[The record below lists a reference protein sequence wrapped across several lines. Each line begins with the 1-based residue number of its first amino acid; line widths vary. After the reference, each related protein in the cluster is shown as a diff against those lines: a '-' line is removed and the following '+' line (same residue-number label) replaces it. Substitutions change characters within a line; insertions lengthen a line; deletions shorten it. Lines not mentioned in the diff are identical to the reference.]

1 MMDVGSKSFPAPL
14 ARCLGELEKLQGI
27 GHKSALRIL
36 YGLLARGPEAFDLL
50 SESLQAVPKR
60 VERCPECRAFREAG
74 QPCPLCGDER
84 RDQSALCV
92 VESASDLFLIEAT
105 GEFRGLYHV
114 LGGLLSPAKGVRPKD
129 LGLEEFVSRLGA
141 KGVREVILATPPT
154 AEGEATASYV
164 AGLILDPSVRVSRI
178 GFGIPVGS
186 DLQYSDTQ
194 TLSRALTGRRDY
206 KSPIPR

>member
-1 MMDVGSKSFPAPL
+1 MIEAGSKSFPAPL
-14 ARCLGELEKLQGI
+14 ARCLEELEKLQGI
-27 GHKSALRIL
+27 GRKSALRIL
-36 YGLLARGPEAFDLL
+36 YGLLAKGPDAFRALAESL
-50 SESLQAVPKR
+50 SEVPR
-60 VERCPECRAFREAG
+60 SVERCPECRAFRETG
-74 QPCPLCGDER
+74 QACSLCGDER
-84 RDQSALCV
+84 REKSALCV

-114 LGGLLSPAKGVRPKD
+114 LGGLLSPSKGVRPHD
-129 LGLEEFVSRLGA
+129 LGLDELASRVEA

-164 AGLILDPSVRVSRI
+164 AGLISDPEVKVSRI

-186 DLQYSDTQ
+186 DLQYSDSQ

-206 KSPIPR
+206 R

>member
-1 MMDVGSKSFPAPL
+1 MIDAAPKSFPAPL

-36 YGLLARGPEAFDLL
+36 YGLLARGPEAFNSLA
-50 SESLQAVPKR
+50 ESLQAVPLL

-74 QPCPLCGDER
+74 QPCPLCQDER
-84 RDQSALCV
+84 RDRSALCV
-92 VESASDLFLIEAT
+92 VESASDLSLIEAT

-114 LGGLLSPAKGVRPKD
+114 LGGLLSPSKGVRPED
-129 LGLEEFVSRLGA
+129 LGLDDLPARLRSRDVL
-141 KGVREVILATPPT
+141 EVILATPPT
-154 AEGEATASYV
+154 AEGEATASYI
-164 AGLILDPSVRVSRI
+164 ASLISGPGVRVSRI

-186 DLQYSDTQ
+186 DLQYSDSQ

-206 KSPIPR
+206 R